1 MPHWISPHDVENVRR
16 CWAKIPGPIRHGLT
30 AITEEIQAHGKDA
43 GQLTIAAIKRCR
55 SHWIGWV
62 LFISSALIGIIGCV
76 MPHDISLLS
85 EVSHAGLSHSP
96 HLLRNLA
103 MFLSWW
109 GDLFGFN
116 LGVVVLIYAWSK
128 YRRSLHWRR
137 VAIACVLGTVFCGSI
152 ATTLRFATGR
162 ARPTSGQPPAFHGPD
177 FRARYQSF
185 PSGHTATAFGM
196 AMPLAVVAPVVGV
209 PTLIA
214 AASISW
220 SRMQRNQHY
229 PSDILTSILL
239 SICIGVPLGRAVRR
253 QRSSGAP

>member
-1 MPHWISPHDVENVRR
+1 MPHWISPHDVETVQR
-16 CWAKIPGPIRHGLT
+16 CWAKIPGPIRRWLT
-30 AITEEIQAHGKDA
+30 AFTEEIQALGKDA
-43 GQLTIAAIKRCR
+43 SQLTSAAVKRWR
-55 SHWIGWV
+55 THWIGWV
-62 LFISSALIGIIGCV
+62 LFASSALSGIIFCV
-76 MPHDISLLS
+76 MPHDVSLLS

-103 MFLSWW
+103 MLLSWW

-116 LGVVVLIYAWSK
+116 LGVVALIYIWSK
-128 YRRSLHWRR
+128 RRHSMHWRR

-162 ARPTSGQPPAFHGPD
+162 ARPTSGQQPAFHGPD

-196 AMPLAVVAPVVGV
+196 AVPLAVAAPLVGV

-214 AASISW
+214 ATSISW

-229 PSDILTSILL
+229 PADILTSILL
-239 SICIGVPLGRAVRR
+239 AICIGVPLGRAVRR
-253 QRSSGAP
+253 QCSGGA